1 MLPYSTL
8 LIVLKMEIKYI
19 IQDDI
24 IKNNMIIRIIED
36 FKLYLINFE
45 KYITFVQF
53 PSTEASHNMR
63 KHP

>member
-1 MLPYSTL
+1 
-8 LIVLKMEIKYI
+8 MEIKYI